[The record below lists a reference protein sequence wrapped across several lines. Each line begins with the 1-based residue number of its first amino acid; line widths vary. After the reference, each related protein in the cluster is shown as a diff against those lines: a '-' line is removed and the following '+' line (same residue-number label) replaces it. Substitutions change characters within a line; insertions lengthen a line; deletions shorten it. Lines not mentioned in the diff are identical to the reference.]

1 MMIKMKDRV
10 IRIRKTLGLKQ
21 YEFAEKLKIKPTTL
35 SMIENGN
42 SILTDKNIQMICLT
56 FGVNEEWLRHGTG
69 EMFIKNF
76 LDIYNTSGDA
86 RELLDLYQK
95 LEEPTKRLV
104 LNHAKQMLV
113 LQEQLLDKSEPDS
126 PPADR
131 VVKPV

>member
-1 MMIKMKDRV
+1 MKDRV
-10 IRIRKTLGLKQ
+10 ILIRKTLGLKQ

-56 FGVNEEWLRHGTG
+56 FGVNEKWLRYGMG

-76 LDIYNTSGDA
+76 LDIHNTSGDA

-113 LQEQLLDKSEPDS
+113 LQEQLLN
-126 PPADR
+126 
-131 VVKPV
+131 KPESDPLPIDTVIKLV